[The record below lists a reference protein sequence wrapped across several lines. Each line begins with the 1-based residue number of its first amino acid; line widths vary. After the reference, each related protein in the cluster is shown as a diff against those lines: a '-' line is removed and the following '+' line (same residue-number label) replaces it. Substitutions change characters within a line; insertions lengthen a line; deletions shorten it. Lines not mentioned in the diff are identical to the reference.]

1 MHLHILFHLAYILGP
16 YLAVWAVSLL
26 TTNFITRSLTA
37 KYILWHSEFDLP
49 QYPEVGPL
57 AIQCSTSI
65 KLYLHASPK
74 AISGRTSYAPVR
86 LEFHR
91 YPQVIQVFFNRP

>member
-1 MHLHILFHLAYILGP
+1 MHPHILFHLAYILGP

-49 QYPEVGPL
+49 QYPEVGPSHIQSFTSTKL
-57 AIQCSTSI
+57 NYKAI
-65 KLYLHASPK
+65 PK
-74 AISGRTSYAPVR
+74 DISGRTSYNGVR
-86 LEFHR
+86 LEFHL
-91 YPQVIQVFFNRP
+91 